1 MSDTS
6 SNSNVSMED
15 TLSKSSF
22 FFFNCLIL
30 NFLNHFLIIFF
41 SPDASSESSDL
52 MRESLLQG
60 SSLFFRQFTGLLRK
74 RFLRS
79 IRDWRYF
86 LSNLVLPLLV
96 LVFSMLL
103 AQMKPDVNYKPL
115 LLTPSIYGFDDQYS
129 FVKSNDQSNMVL
141 KTLNEPPGIG
151 TICMESSI
159 VNDIYP
165 GIDQSQCSM
174 NKSYPNDYMVS
185 IFSKF
190 EDISK

>member
-1 MSDTS
+1 
-6 SNSNVSMED
+6 
-15 TLSKSSF
+15 
-22 FFFNCLIL
+22 
-30 NFLNHFLIIFF
+30 
-41 SPDASSESSDL
+41 